1 MSNRVWIGIIFLVFG
16 VGFFLQQANVLDFS
30 SVLSIW
36 WPLILIIIG
45 VVQLVSRTHTS
56 SISGLL
62 FILVGGLFLAN
73 QLVDV
78 NLVTYLWPLILVFIG
93 FVFLF
98 SRSTRE
104 KTVDTNRDLNTIA
117 IFSGAEVR
125 SQSKSFQGGTVTT
138 VFGGAEIDLRDI
150 VIVEKGATI
159 DLSAVFGGISLTV
172 PENIQIE
179 VTGIP
184 ILGGWEDKTRSVIND
199 DDVSPVLTLNCLA
212 ICGGIEIKD

>member
-199 DDVSPVLTLNCLA
+199 NDVSPVLTLNCLA